1 MTAVSQLIC
10 SVIACLGFAI
20 IFNIQKDKLFWAC
33 FGGFISWGVY
43 LSAVACGLGDYL
55 SAFIAAAVTTLYAEL
70 MARVCKTPATVFV
83 IVCTIPLLPGGA
95 LYRAMDYLVHHYKT
109 TGETEG
115 IYAFCFAASMAAGI
129 ICATLT
135 TRALLRPSSN
145 TKQE

>member
-1 MTAVSQLIC
+1 MTAFNQLIT

-33 FGGFISWGVY
+33 LGGFISWGVY
-43 LSAVACGLGDYL
+43 LVAAACGAGDYL
-55 SAFIAAAVTTLYAEL
+55 AAFVAAAITTFYAEV

-95 LYRAMDYLVHHYKT
+95 LYRAMDFLVHHYRT
-109 TGETEG
+109 TGENEG
-115 IYAFCFAASMAAGI
+115 IYALCFAASMAAGI

-135 TRALLRPSSN
+135 TRALVHPHQN
-145 TKQE
+145 N